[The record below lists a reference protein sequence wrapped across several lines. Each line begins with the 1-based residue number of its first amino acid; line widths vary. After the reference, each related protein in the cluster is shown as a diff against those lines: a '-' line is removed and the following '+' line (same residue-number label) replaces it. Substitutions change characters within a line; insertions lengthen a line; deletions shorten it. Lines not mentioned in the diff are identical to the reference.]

1 MTMASMAMWT
11 PAIKKT
17 PLRILR
23 QQQQRVS
30 SCQHI
35 TDQGGGGTL
44 GPRLPLQQ
52 RRQQHLEEDQT
63 EENVISSHNDA
74 ATTLP
79 RQ

>member
-35 TDQGGGGTL
+35 TDQNGGGNR

-52 RRQQHLEEDQT
+52 RRQHLDEDLS
-63 EENVISSHNDA
+63 EENVISSHNDG
-74 ATTLP
+74 ATTLL